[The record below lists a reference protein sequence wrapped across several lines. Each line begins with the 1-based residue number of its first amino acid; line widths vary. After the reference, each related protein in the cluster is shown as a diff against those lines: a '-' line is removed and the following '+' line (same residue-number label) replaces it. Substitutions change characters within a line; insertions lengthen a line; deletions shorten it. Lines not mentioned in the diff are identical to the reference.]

1 LLAFL
6 QNHWGTLL
14 ILLQF
19 CGSRLDNHIDC
30 KKSEI
35 LFPLKKTGLLNCMI
49 NIQYI
54 PLYKLRKSASL
65 SRSNLLAAG
74 GFKQGSVQK
83 VWLLLAPIY

>member
-1 LLAFL
+1 
-6 QNHWGTLL
+6 
-14 ILLQF
+14 
-19 CGSRLDNHIDC
+19 
-30 KKSEI
+30 
-35 LFPLKKTGLLNCMI
+35 MI